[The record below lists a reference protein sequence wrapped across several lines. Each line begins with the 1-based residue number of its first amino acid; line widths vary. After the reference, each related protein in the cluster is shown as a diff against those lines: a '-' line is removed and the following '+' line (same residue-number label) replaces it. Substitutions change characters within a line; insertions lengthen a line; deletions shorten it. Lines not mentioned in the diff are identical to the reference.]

1 MTHNAPSPT
10 DSRLDAADRWAGQE
24 AWCVLHTAFD
34 QGAHFL
40 HTWAAWRADPLR
52 PQRLHYVAVASAPPV
67 LAGVPHPAHACV
79 PDECVQALLAQCWG
93 LLPGQHR
100 LVFENGQVLLTLC
113 IGPTQAVLREQQF
126 EADAVVLAPSAA
138 EPDPWDDWAVK
149 ALVRCCRRGTR
160 LTLWQPQPSVQHS
173 LRQCG
178 FVLQDTAGD
187 SMQPQHGVFNPRWE
201 LKTTREPW
209 RRARA
214 APQSCAVIGA
224 GLAGASVAASLARR
238 GWQVQVLDQASSPAA
253 GASGLPAGLAVPHV
267 SVDDCVLSR
276 LSRSGVRLS
285 LQQARQL
292 LIAGQDWAPSG
303 VHEYLFDVSA
313 QQPTRWHPHA
323 AWIKPGALVRAWLA
337 QPGIQ
342 FQGGVQVHTLQ
353 RSAAG
358 WTLLDP
364 AGHAI
369 TTVARVVLANATGAL
384 PLLQRM
390 QAAQPALALGLHQ
403 LPAVYGVRGL
413 VSWAPHDAPE
423 TRPFPPGPVNG
434 SGSLI
439 PHVPFDGGACW
450 FVGAS
455 YQPLGPPE
463 WPDDKNHGAN
473 VLRLEKLQPALFEAL
488 TPVLE
493 AGALQ
498 AWKGVRCVTADRLPM
513 VGSLQDLD
521 QSLWMCAG
529 MGSRGLSHA
538 ALCAELLA
546 AQWAGESLPME
557 ASLAQALHA
566 RRRRLE
572 AKAQPV

>member
-10 DSRLDAADRWAGQE
+10 DLRLDAADRWAGQE

-40 HTWAAWRADPLR
+40 HTWAAWRADPRR
-52 PQRLHYVAVASAPPV
+52 PQRLHYVAVASVPPV
-67 LAGVPHPAHACV
+67 LAGVAHPAHACV

-100 LVFENGQVLLTLC
+100 LVFENGQVLLSLC
-113 IGPTQAVLREQQF
+113 IGPMQAVLREQQF

-138 EPDPWDDWAVK
+138 EPGPWDDWTVK

-160 LTLWQPQPSVQHS
+160 LTLWQPQPSVQQS

-178 FVLQDTAGD
+178 FVLQDAADD
-187 SMQPQHGVFNPRWE
+187 SLQPQQGVFNPRWE

-214 APQSCAVIGA
+214 AAQRCVVVGA
-224 GLAGASVAASLARR
+224 GLAGASVAAALARR
-238 GWQVQVLDQASSPAA
+238 GWQVQVLDQADRPAA
-253 GASGLPAGLAVPHV
+253 GASGLPVGLAAPHV

-292 LIAGQDWAPSG
+292 LVAGQDWAPSG

-313 QQPTRWHPHA
+313 PQPTRWHRHA
-323 AWIKPGALVRAWLA
+323 AWIKPGALVRAWLG

-353 RSAAG
+353 RCAAG

-364 AGHAI
+364 AGHAL
-369 TTVARVVLANATGAL
+369 TTVDRVVLANATGAL
-384 PLLQRM
+384 PLLQRV
-390 QAAQPALALGLHQ
+390 QAAQPDLALGLHQ

-413 VSWAPHDAPE
+413 VSWAAHDVPE

-488 TPVLE
+488 TPVFE

-521 QSLWMCAG
+521 PSLWICAG

-538 ALCAELLA
+538 PLCAELLA
-546 AQWAGESLPME
+546 AQWAGEPLPME

-566 RRRRLE
+566 RRRRLD
-572 AKAQPV
+572 AKAKPL